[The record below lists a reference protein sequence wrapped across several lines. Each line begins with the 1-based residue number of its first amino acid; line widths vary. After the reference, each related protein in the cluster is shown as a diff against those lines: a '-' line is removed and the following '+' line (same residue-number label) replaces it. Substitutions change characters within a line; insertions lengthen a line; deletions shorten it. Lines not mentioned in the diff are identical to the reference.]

1 MSLFF
6 SLFLLLGGL
15 CISAK
20 VQAHIDIYVVAC
32 KTNDTDPEDML
43 ELDGDEMVYVDFKK
57 NEAVITVPE
66 FAGQWSA
73 PGRVQRAQAQHPI
86 CINNLNVAVQAGS
99 SPPEKIVAPQLTIYT
114 RNKVELGRSNILICS
129 VNNFYPPA
137 VKVKWTKNN
146 MEVKEGVTLS
156 RYYPNSDFSFR
167 QYSFLPFTP
176 QKGDDYSCT
185 VYHQGPTE
193 PETRF
198 WEPEFR
204 DESDIGKTAFC
215 GIGLT
220 LGLLGVG
227 AGTFFLIK
235 GNNCS

>member
-1 MSLFF
+1 MSHIF
-6 SLFLLLGGL
+6 SLFMLLGGL
-15 CISAK
+15 CICAT
-20 VQAHIDIYVVAC
+20 VEAHIDIDVTAC
-32 KTNDTDPEDML
+32 KTNDTDPEEMA
-43 ELDGDEMVYVDFKK
+43 ELDGDEMLYIDFKK
-57 NEAVITVPE
+57 NEVVITLPE
-66 FAGQWSA
+66 FADQWTA
-73 PGRVQRAQAQHPI
+73 EGWAQRAEADHQTCLSDLKMLI
-86 CINNLNVAVQAGS
+86 EAGS
-99 SPPEKIVAPQLTIYT
+99 SPPEQIDAPQLTIYT
-114 RNKVELGRSNILICS
+114 RNEVELGKNNILICF
-129 VNNFYPPA
+129 VNNFYPPP

-167 QYSFLPFTP
+167 QYSTLQFTP

-185 VYHQGPTE
+185 VYHQGLTE

-227 AGTFFLIK
+227 AGTFFLVK

>member
-1 MSLFF
+1 MSHFFPLFM
-6 SLFLLLGGL
+6 LLGGL
-15 CISAK
+15 CICAK
-20 VQAHIDIYVVAC
+20 VQAHIDINVQAC
-32 KTNDTDPEDML
+32 KTNDTDPEDMV
-43 ELDGDEMVYVDFKK
+43 ELDGDEMFYVDFNK
-57 NEAVITVPE
+57 NEVVITVPE

-73 PGRVQRAQAQHPI
+73 PGQAQTAQANHQI
-86 CINNLNVAVQAGS
+86 CINNLNVAVQAES
-99 SPPEKIVAPQLTIYT
+99 SPPEEIDAPQLTIYT
-114 RNKVELGRSNILICS
+114 RNKVELGRGNILICS
-129 VNNFYPPA
+129 VNNFYPPP

-146 MEVKEGVTLS
+146 VEVKEGVTLS
-156 RYYPNSDFSFR
+156 RYYPNSDFTFR
-167 QYSFLPFTP
+167 QYSTLQFTP

-185 VYHQGPTE
+185 VYHQGLTE

-204 DESDIGKTAFC
+204 DESDIGKTVYC